1 METTQIAGSVRQRGW
16 YHGWNIVAVCVLSQ
30 VAANGLTYNA
40 YSLFLRDWSAQLHA
54 PISQLQLPIA
64 GMALV
69 AALLSPMV
77 GVLAD
82 KYPARRLF
90 GWGLIGIAI
99 FYVAISAAT
108 AAWQVV
114 ALYAL
119 LAPLALCLSTAV
131 TANALISRWFVRR
144 LGLALGLSAFG
155 IGMAG
160 VLLPPV
166 IAALMPTA
174 GWRMIWR
181 GGGLV
186 VALLVLPLVVSV
198 VRNRPTRDE
207 GQYYLSSDGCDAR
220 VARVDPRGATLD
232 REQAQPAQQSSSHH
246 GHVATGSQLGWRE
259 VAARKNFWLLVAI
272 YLPMMALY
280 GGCAQNLGP
289 YAASHGFSQ
298 QTAGVLL
305 SILSFS
311 HVIATLVFGLL
322 SDRFGNRLPFAG
334 LAVVMVT
341 GAAILAFGAGFPALA
356 VGCTL
361 VGLGGGLFTLLA
373 AAIAVEFGGE
383 GVGRAF
389 GLCMFFIPLTAL
401 APFAVAKTQEST
413 GSYMPALMGLATL
426 VLISG
431 ALSLL
436 LRERRRD
443 IQAM

>member
-1 METTQIAGSVRQRGW
+1 MEMTQIAGSARQRGW

-64 GMALV
+64 AMALV
-69 AALLSPMV
+69 AALAAPIV

-90 GWGLIGIAI
+90 GWGLIGMAI
-99 FYVAISAAT
+99 FYVAISAVNAT
-108 AAWQVV
+108 WQVV

-144 LGLALGLSAFG
+144 IGLALGLSAFG

-166 IAALMPTA
+166 IGALLPTV

-186 VALLVLPLVVSV
+186 VAVLVLPLVVAV
-198 VRNRPTRDE
+198 ARNRPTGDE
-207 GQYYLSSDGCDAR
+207 GKYYLSSDDK
-220 VARVDPRGATLD
+220 
-232 REQAQPAQQSSSHH
+232 PAGHH
-246 GHVATGSQLGWRE
+246 AHTASGSPLGWRE
-259 VAARKNFWLLVAI
+259 VARSKNFWLLVAI

-289 YAASHGFSQ
+289 YAASHGLSQ
-298 QTAGVLL
+298 QSAGVLL
-305 SILSFS
+305 SVLSFS
-311 HVIATLVFGLL
+311 HVIATLVLGLL

-334 LAVVMVT
+334 LAVVMVS
-341 GAAILAFGAGFPALA
+341 GAAVLAFGTGFPVLA
-356 VGCTL
+356 VGCAL
-361 VGLGGGLFTLLA
+361 VGFGGGLFTLLA
-373 AAIAVEFGGE
+373 AAIAVEFGAAA
-383 GVGRAF
+383 VGRAF
-389 GLCMFFIPLTAL
+389 GLCMLFIPVTAL
-401 APFAVAKTQEST
+401 APYAIAKTQEST
-413 GSYMPALMGLATL
+413 GSYVPALLGLATL
-426 VLISG
+426 VIISG
-431 ALSLL
+431 GLSLL
-436 LRERRRD
+436 LRERGRD
-443 IQAM
+443 NQPVAALS

>member
-1 METTQIAGSVRQRGW
+1 MEMTRIGSSAQQRGW

-40 YSLFLRDWSAQLHA
+40 YSLFLRDWSQQLHS
-54 PISQLQLPIA
+54 PVSQLQLPIA

-82 KYPARRLF
+82 KYPARRLL
-90 GWGLIGIAI
+90 GWGLLGMAI

-108 AAWQVV
+108 ATWQIV

-160 VLLPPV
+160 VVLPPV
-166 IAALMPTA
+166 IGALLPTV

-181 GGGLV
+181 GGALV
-186 VALLVLPLVVSV
+186 VALLVLPLVVAV
-198 VRNRPTRDE
+198 ARNRPTETE
-207 GQYYLSSDGCDAR
+207 GNYYLSSDGK
-220 VARVDPRGATLD
+220 G
-232 REQAQPAQQSSSHH
+232 SSAHAH
-246 GHVATGSQLGWRE
+246 GHSAAGSQVGWRE
-259 VAARKNFWLLVAI
+259 VASRRNFWLLVAI

-280 GGCAQNLGP
+280 GGAAQNLGP
-289 YAASHGFSQ
+289 YAASHGLTQ
-298 QTAGVLL
+298 QSAGFLL
-305 SILSFS
+305 SVLSFS
-311 HVIATLVFGLL
+311 HVVATLVLGLL

-334 LAVVMVT
+334 LAVVMVI
-341 GAAILAFGAGFPALA
+341 GAAILAFGAGLPVLA
-356 VGCTL
+356 VGCAL
-361 VGLGGGLFTLLA
+361 IGLGGGLFTLLA
-373 AAIAVEFGGE
+373 AAIAVEFGAAA
-383 GVGRAF
+383 VGRAF

-401 APFAVAKTQEST
+401 APFATAKTQEIT
-413 GSYMPALMGLATL
+413 GSYAPALMGLATL
-426 VLISG
+426 VVISG
-431 ALSLL
+431 FLSLL
-436 LRERRRD
+436 LRERRGD
-443 IQAM
+443 DKAASPALSQT

>member
-1 METTQIAGSVRQRGW
+1 METTQIAGSVPQRGW

-40 YSLFLRDWSAQLHA
+40 YSLFLRDWSAELHA
-54 PISQLQLPIA
+54 PVSQLQLPIA

-99 FYVAISAAT
+99 FYVAISAVT
-108 AAWQVV
+108 APWQLV

-131 TANALISRWFVRR
+131 PANALISRWFVRR

-160 VLLPPV
+160 VLLPPL
-166 IAALMPTA
+166 IAALLPTA

-198 VRNRPTRDE
+198 VRNRPTGDE
-207 GQYYLSSDGCDAR
+207 GQYYLNSDGK
-220 VARVDPRGATLD
+220 
-232 REQAQPAQQSSSHH
+232 PASHH
-246 GHVATGSQLGWRE
+246 AHAAAGSKVGWRE

-356 VGCTL
+356 VGCAL

-383 GVGRAF
+383 AVGRAF

-401 APFAVAKTQEST
+401 APYAVAKTQEST
-413 GSYMPALMGLATL
+413 GSYVPALMGLAAL
-426 VLISG
+426 VIVSG
-431 ALSLL
+431 GLSLL

-443 IQAM
+443 DQPGNTALSRT